1 MSGMMDRREV
11 NRILALAAGG
21 MITGATGIFAPA
33 ANGANAQTPQSGAA
47 HANPSIGVE
56 NLLSE
61 PLAKMDN
68 PEVRMLTLTVA
79 PGATSHAHRHTGP
92 VFAYILEG
100 AIENQVDP
108 EPAKTYT
115 AGDFFY
121 EPPMHVHRQLKN
133 LSATEPAKILIV
145 EIGEK
150 GKTFTIDAQ

>member
-1 MSGMMDRREV
+1 MTGMMDRREV

-21 MITGATGIFAPA
+21 MIAGASGILAPA
-33 ANGANAQTPQSGAA
+33 ANASKAQTPQNGVA
-47 HANPSIGVE
+47 HANMSIGVK

-61 PLAKMDN
+61 PLAKMEN
-68 PEVRMLTLTVA
+68 PEVRMLTLMVA

-108 EPAKTYT
+108 EQPKEYK

-121 EPPMHVHRQLKN
+121 EPPMHVHRELKN
-133 LSATEPAKILIV
+133 LSATQPAKILIV

-150 GKTFTIDAQ
+150 GQTFTIDAQ